1 MRTSI
6 CKQVFSALC
15 EHRESWALP
24 LIAAFNSGS
33 NFGCANSSKSA
44 KGMRRTHGGGGREE
58 EEKSCRS
65 DCDLG
70 TIFFFLMSLNI
81 NARIQ
86 EMSKEV

>member
-1 MRTSI
+1 
-6 CKQVFSALC
+6 
-15 EHRESWALP
+15 
-24 LIAAFNSGS
+24 
-33 NFGCANSSKSA
+33 
-44 KGMRRTHGGGGREE
+44 MRRTHGGGGREE